1 MIIVVTPDKFEEEFR
16 IPWKRGVIKSPSID
30 YATNAIHG
38 WFEGRDV
45 ILFKFKNY
53 GFIHD
58 NRSSTYDLSVGV
70 AGIMINITNTS
81 YE

>member
-1 MIIVVTPDKFEEEFR
+1 MIILVTPEEFEEEFR
-16 IPWKRGVIKSPSID
+16 TPWRRGFIKSPSID

-58 NRSSTYDLSVGV
+58 NRFSTYDLSVGV
-70 AGIMINITNTS
+70 AGIMINITNTK